1 MDDFGP
7 LTPEKSNQPKRL
19 PGGLRAEEAA
29 HRKGMNRDARIPIP
43 RHQRPV
49 RVYAHDRQR
58 EARPIEPFSRP
69 DRVQLGTTHLHVVDA
84 IHDPDRV
91 ARRSDCQACLMDA
104 MVLQID
110 D

>member
-1 MDDFGP
+1 MDDVGP
-7 LTPEKSNQPKRL
+7 LAPEQSNQPERL
-19 PGGLRAEEAA
+19 PSCLRAQQTA
-29 HRKGMNRDARIPIP
+29 HRQWVHGDPRVPVP

-49 RVYAHDRQR
+49 RVNAHDRER
-58 EARPIEPFSRP
+58 EARPIEPFSRS
-69 DRVQLGTTHLHVVDA
+69 DRVQLGTTYPHVVDA

-91 ARRSDCQACLMDA
+91 TRRSDCQACLVDA